1 MTTNPFLNP
10 ETNPFLW
17 WMKHNPWL
25 AAMQNAAGADTA
37 TTATAAAAK
46 PAKKNP
52 KPRACKSIND
62 LSVGD
67 EFRQKYTVTDE
78 DVQKFA
84 EISGD
89 FNPAHF
95 NEAYASKTIFKNRIA
110 HGMISVA
117 KFSGIFGMD
126 MPGLGAIWGAQ
137 SVKFLAPVQLGQP
150 YTAIAKIKEKAEKFV
165 VCDCWVEDAKGVKV
179 LEGEGTLYPI
189 PQKVKDNM
197 DSKELKS
204 LLA

>member
-1 MTTNPFLNP
+1 MT
-10 ETNPFLW
+10 
-17 WMKHNPWL
+17 
-25 AAMQNAAGADTA
+25 
-37 TTATAAAAK
+37 
-46 PAKKNP
+46 NP
-52 KPRACKSIND
+52 KPRTCKSINEIN
-62 LSVGD
+62 VGD
-67 EFRQKYTVTDE
+67 TFKQPYSVTDA

-95 NEAYASKTIFKNRIA
+95 NDDYASKTIFKNRIA

-126 MPGLGAIWGAQ
+126 LPGLGAIWGAQ
-137 SVKFLAPVQLGQP
+137 TAKFLAPVQLNQP
-150 YTAIAKIKEKAEKFV
+150 YTAIARAKEVAEKFV
-165 VCDCWVEDAKGVKV
+165 VFETWVEDKDGKRV

-189 PQKVKDNM
+189 PQKVKDGM
-197 DSKELKS
+197 DPTYLNS